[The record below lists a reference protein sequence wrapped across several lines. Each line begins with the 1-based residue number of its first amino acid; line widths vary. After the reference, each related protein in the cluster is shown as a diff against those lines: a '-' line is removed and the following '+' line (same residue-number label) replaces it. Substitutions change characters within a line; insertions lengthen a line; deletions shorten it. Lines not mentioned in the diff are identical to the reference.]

1 MSSGSETVVCVCV
14 PRGIFLI
21 WFYCRFFNYIA
32 EMEQADADQ
41 WVVQENRYKFMTLID
56 ILLTFDLGDEIG
68 RKNLKEFIGKVLST
82 RTLEEETIRKL
93 VCCVEN
99 LMPDTEQ
106 RLQFFVD
113 IIRMYT
119 DPSEVMN
126 DFSETYIS
134 QMLDVIKDPNLRMKI
149 TNLRLNVLD
158 LREQESIATQ
168 NKDYE
173 RVEKITEELAAYN
186 EKFSQIVCQVYPEQS
201 STINSSLKL
210 DAKKMPRESTLQCLQ
225 IFFYAVASKHTS
237 TLTPNMCQL
246 YKDFVRRQIESKHMS
261 LRDWALK
268 CGIACSMLYEQLAK
282 DAYNRL
288 TDQFYKHHNTFIWT
302 TSIKGA
308 FELIDKYG
316 FDYFD
321 QDGDV
326 DKNVPKAKKTRQLY
340 NTLGYL
346 DEQPDDED
354 GEQSKQGR
362 DIIFLF
368 AHFMET
374 CDETSIMKALITGF
388 CRLVLSG
395 KFQTGD
401 LVSKLMLKFFSPATD
416 PEINQTLAIFF
427 QALIKRQ
434 QQECLAKALL
444 PTLFIIL
451 DAPNDSPLQEVKPE
465 SVIKFV
471 VNSTMPAYCSP
482 GLNIHN
488 DIALQFLSVMNDNSG
503 NKDLLKL
510 LSKEL
515 LTLQV
520 SDDSSL
526 RDDLQSVSDN
536 LLDRTIDPKT
546 ETYIKDFK
554 EILAGTYK
562 GTGTRTTDV
571 QSPSANTIE
580 DENGSVDDR
589 DGEEQDQDQ
598 EAAVD
603 NDEVVENGLKN
614 PEMVTST
621 QKTTSEAASVLE
633 TSNINNVSGIALP
646 ESENSLA
653 LPPSDE
659 NESTTNGAEP
669 PAEQKKPMRGKTNPK
684 ENEKLTKAPA
694 AKPTRNAI
702 QSKRTPT
709 PPAASDGVS

>member
-1 MSSGSETVVCVCV
+1 
-14 PRGIFLI
+14 
-21 WFYCRFFNYIA
+21 
-32 EMEQADADQ
+32 MEKDDADQ

-68 RKNLKEFIGKVLST
+68 RKNLKEFIAKVLSS
-82 RTLEEETIRKL
+82 RILEEEVIRKL
-93 VCCVEN
+93 ICCVEN
-99 LMPDTEQ
+99 LIPDAEN

-113 IIRMYT
+113 IVRGYT
-119 DPSEVMN
+119 DPSDCTL
-126 DFSETYIS
+126 DFSDTYIS
-134 QMLDVIKDPNLRMKI
+134 QMLDGIKDPNMRMKV
-149 TNLRLNVLD
+149 TQLRLKILE
-158 LREQESIATQ
+158 LREQEQMATQ

-173 RVEKITEELAAYN
+173 RLEKITEELATFN
-186 EKFSQIVCQVYPEQS
+186 EDLVRIVCEVYPEHS
-201 STINSSLKL
+201 STINSTLRL
-210 DAKKMPRESTLQCLQ
+210 DAKKMSKETTLQCLQ
-225 IFFYAVASKHTS
+225 ICFYAVASKHTS

-246 YKDFVRRQIESKHMS
+246 YKDFIRRQMESKQMS

-288 TDQFYKHHNTFIWT
+288 TNQFYKHHNTFIWT

-308 FELIDKYG
+308 FELTDKYG
-316 FDYFD
+316 FEYFE
-321 QDGDV
+321 QEGEV
-326 DKNVPKAKKTRQLY
+326 DKNVSKTKKTRQLY

-346 DEQPDDED
+346 DEQPDDDE
-354 GEQSKQGR
+354 GEQVKQGR

-374 CDETSIMKALITGF
+374 CEETSIMKALITGF

-395 KFQTGD
+395 RFQTGD
-401 LVSKLMLKFFSPATD
+401 LVSKLMVKFFSPATD

-427 QALIKRQ
+427 QALIKLQ

-465 SVIKFV
+465 SIIKFV

-488 DIALQFLSVMNDNSG
+488 DIALQFLSVMNDNNT

-526 RDDLQSVSDN
+526 REDLQTASDDLLN
-536 LLDRTIDPKT
+536 RTIDPKT

-562 GTGTRTTDV
+562 GPGSRPTDARA
-571 QSPSANTIE
+571 SGLSSIE
-580 DENGSVDDR
+580 DDNENESDMVE
-589 DGEEQDQDQ
+589 DGGDVGTEDAIMQNEESDG
-598 EAAVD
+598 
-603 NDEVVENGLKN
+603 NGHHS
-614 PEMVTST
+614 PEIVTST
-621 QKTTSEAASVLE
+621 QQSTVNSQIVME
-633 TSNINNVSGIALP
+633 TSNISIASRLNGSELEHSLP
-646 ESENSLA
+646 LTPPDDHDSNENDTASKRR
-653 LPPSDE
+653 
-659 NESTTNGAEP
+659 
-669 PAEQKKPMRGKTNPK
+669 PAERRSGMANQNKTK
-684 ENEKLTKAPA
+684 MLTKGPA
-694 AKPTRNAI
+694 SKQTENAL
-702 QSKRTPT
+702 QSKPAPPPMTKTPEL
-709 PPAASDGVS
+709 DLVSNLPKHSSKLK